1 MSFPV
6 FEMNK
11 YPKITIVTPNY
22 NLGDYLEATIESVL
36 NQEYPNLEY
45 IIVDAESTDQSI
57 DIIRKYRSSIS
68 KIIIE
73 SDRGHADALTK
84 GFAKSTGDVMG
95 WVNSDDVLLPGSL
108 HRLGEIFGSLTHV
121 HWLQGKQSHIN
132 EAGEL
137 VKSNQTRSISR
148 LRCLLGDY
156 QWIQQEST
164 FWTRDL
170 WIHAG
175 AKIDLDIKL
184 AVDFDLWLRFFR
196 HARLYTVQEA
206 LGAFRTRKGQRSSI
220 YQAEYEEEVL
230 RLIDKEYL
238 LLSPRY
244 KEQYRDILPSK
255 ARTVTYADRSTLP
268 TSAGTEDL
276 QPIRFD
282 GSRKAYVDPNPT
294 SSRRVIPRASIVGSV
309 QAMQSPTLASL
320 RDQHRGKR
328 IFLMGNGPSLNKMD
342 LELLKGE
349 YVFGCNGCFLLFD
362 RISWRPQFYTCVD
375 TRVLPDR
382 APDIRSMHARYPE
395 MQMFFPSILRTYD
408 GSGRRTK
415 TQDLIPADRNVMY
428 FDDHP
433 PDPHRLPYSAFS
445 LEAERGLVIP
455 NTVTIT
461 MMQLAYHLGFD
472 EIYLIGC
479 DTSYTV
485 PNTVVQ
491 EGPALSTGEG
501 LFLTSTADDD
511 SNHFDPTYFGR
522 DRAWHQPKVE
532 DMIGHY
538 QQCKAVLDELGVA
551 VFNATVGGQ
560 LEVFPRVDYRDVLG
574 VRA

>member
-1 MSFPV
+1 
-6 FEMNK
+6 
-11 YPKITIVTPNY
+11 
-22 NLGDYLEATIESVL
+22 
-36 NQEYPNLEY
+36 
-45 IIVDAESTDQSI
+45 
-57 DIIRKYRSSIS
+57 
-68 KIIIE
+68 
-73 SDRGHADALTK
+73 
-84 GFAKSTGDVMG
+84 
-95 WVNSDDVLLPGSL
+95 
-108 HRLGEIFGSLTHV
+108 
-121 HWLQGKQSHIN
+121 
-132 EAGEL
+132 
-137 VKSNQTRSISR
+137 
-148 LRCLLGDY
+148 
-156 QWIQQEST
+156 
-164 FWTRDL
+164 
-170 WIHAG
+170 
-175 AKIDLDIKL
+175 
-184 AVDFDLWLRFFR
+184 
-196 HARLYTVQEA
+196 
-206 LGAFRTRKGQRSSI
+206 
-220 YQAEYEEEVL
+220 
-230 RLIDKEYL
+230 
-238 LLSPRY
+238 
-244 KEQYRDILPSK
+244 
-255 ARTVTYADRSTLP
+255 
-268 TSAGTEDL
+268 
-276 QPIRFD
+276 
-282 GSRKAYVDPNPT
+282 
-294 SSRRVIPRASIVGSV
+294 
-309 QAMQSPTLASL
+309 
-320 RDQHRGKR
+320 
-328 IFLMGNGPSLNKMD
+328 MGNGPSLNKMD